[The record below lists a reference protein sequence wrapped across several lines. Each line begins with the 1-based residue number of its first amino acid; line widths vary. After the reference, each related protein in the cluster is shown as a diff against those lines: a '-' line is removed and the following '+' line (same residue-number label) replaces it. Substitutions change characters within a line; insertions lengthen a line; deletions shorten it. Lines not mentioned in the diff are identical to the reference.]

1 MPNREKQR
9 TMDFTV
15 PQRWSSVPV
24 KLAVLAV
31 ITLFMTIMT
40 IIALENNIQVVFTH
54 IYYLPIIA
62 AAYWFDR
69 KGILYTALLS
79 AFYVGVVYTFSPHD
93 NQVLAAALVRII
105 AFIGVSIVIAVLSLR
120 IRSQQDQIAQ
130 SEERFRGVWESI
142 QAGIILVDAESHTV
156 IAANPEAQK
165 MSGFTEEEMR
175 GHLCQKFISPAEQGK
190 YPISDMGR
198 NVDRAEHLLLA
209 LDGKKVPVLKT
220 VTDVLIGGKRFFIE
234 NFIDITPLKD
244 AENTLIAYIREAA
257 LRIRNPVE
265 LVRDNLDEI
274 RDEVA
279 AQPANY
285 DHISMA
291 LTIQVKN
298 IDNILKNMQE
308 LDRAIAEKRT
318 EIPDAF
324 REYMKR

>member
-1 MPNREKQR
+1 
-9 TMDFTV
+9 MDFTV

-31 ITLFMTIMT
+31 LTLF
-40 IIALENNIQVVFTH
+40 IAILTVFSLANNIQVVFVH
-54 IYYLPIIA
+54 IYYVPIIA
-62 AAYWFDR
+62 AAYWFDQ
-69 KGILYTALLS
+69 KGVLYTELLS
-79 AFYVGVVYTFSPHD
+79 AFYVCVVHIFSPND
-93 NQVLAAALVRII
+93 MQVLFAAFVRVIML
-105 AFIGVSIVIAVLSLR
+105 IGISLFIAVLSLR

-130 SEERFRGVWESI
+130 SEQRFRGVWESI
-142 QAGIILVDAESHTV
+142 QAGIILVDAESQTV

-175 GHLCQKFISPAEQGK
+175 GHLFQKFISPAEQGK
-190 YPISDMGR
+190 YPISDRSMNG
-198 NVDRAEHLLLA
+198 DRAEHLLLA
-209 LDGKKVPVLKT
+209 RDGKKVQVLKT
-220 VTDVLIGGKRFFIE
+220 MTDVHIGGKRFFIE
-234 NFIDITPLKD
+234 NFIDITPLKE

-279 AQPANY
+279 AQSANY

-291 LTIQVKN
+291 LAIQQKN